1 MSKPIKYSN
10 DRSYDNLLLIFIHTY
25 MDLKSLA
32 NQDVIS
38 KSYVSNKKN
47 FLWDIDRAYFRSTYL
62 SIREWDGNN
71 YKDLPHQNEV
81 PDKEIDWFRRTLR
94 LAEEVYEKLE
104 NSSNVLDEDLK
115 GLRNYIFDCVSLIYS
130 PYQFKTEKLSIN
142 IDTL

>member
-1 MSKPIKYSN
+1 MSKPIMYSN
-10 DRSYDNLLLIFIHTY
+10 DRSCDNLLLIFIHTY

-32 NQDVIS
+32 NRDVIS

-47 FLWDIDRAYFRSTYL
+47 CLWDINRAYFSFYL
-62 SIREWDGNN
+62 SKREWDGNY

-81 PDKEIDWFRRTLR
+81 PDKEINWFRRTLL
-94 LAEEVYEKLE
+94 LAEEIYEKLE
-104 NSSNVLDEDLK
+104 NGSNVLDEDLR

-130 PYQFKTEKLSIN
+130 PYQFRTEKLSIN

>member
-1 MSKPIKYSN
+1 
-10 DRSYDNLLLIFIHTY
+10 

-47 FLWDIDRAYFRSTYL
+47 CLWDIDRAYFSSTYL

-115 GLRNYIFDCVSLIYS
+115 GLRNYIFDCVSLNYS
-130 PYQFKTEKLSIN
+130 PYQFRTEKLSIN
-142 IDTL
+142 IDIL

>member
-47 FLWDIDRAYFRSTYL
+47 CLWDIDRAYFRSTYL

-71 YKDLPHQNEV
+71 YKDLPRQNEV

>member
-1 MSKPIKYSN
+1 MYSN
-10 DRSYDNLLLIFIHTY
+10 DRSCDNLLLIFIHTY

-32 NQDVIS
+32 NRDVIS

-47 FLWDIDRAYFRSTYL
+47 CLSDINRAYFSFYL
-62 SIREWDGNN
+62 SKREWDGNY

-81 PDKEIDWFRRTLR
+81 PDKEINWFRRTLL
-94 LAEEVYEKLE
+94 LAEEIYEKLE

-130 PYQFKTEKLSIN
+130 PYQFRTEKLSIN